1 MKLLGATLLALVGA
15 GVTAASSEKPVSYD
29 GYKVYRIWTHGRVRD
44 IKAQLDEVLT
54 FYDRWND
61 DVDAHLDVVVAPDEV
76 DAFQDL
82 GLEYK
87 VMHDDL
93 GTSINTESSNVVPAS
108 KWKRQEGGDNDAWF
122 DSYHLYEDH
131 IQYFED
137 LHAAFPNNSE
147 LVSSGKSH
155 QGRNIYGLHLY
166 GNDGPGKPAIL
177 YHGTVHAREWIVA
190 PVRDVF
196 GLTGKID

>member
-1 MKLLGATLLALVGA
+1 MKLSGSLLAIV
-15 GVTAASSEKPVSYD
+15 VASLARVSASKPVSYD

-44 IKAQLDEVLT
+44 VKAQLDEVLT

-61 DVDAHLDVVVAPDEV
+61 DVDAHLDVVVAPEEV
-76 DAFQDL
+76 DAFEGL
-82 GLEYK
+82 ALEYK

-93 GTSINTESSNVVPAS
+93 GASIGSESANVVPAS

-137 LHAAFPNNSE
+137 LHDAFPNNSE
-147 LVSSGKSH
+147 LVSSGKSY

-190 PVRDVF
+190 PVS
-196 GLTGKID
+196 GLF